1 MGIEKRRSTL
11 CVLFYIKRQ
20 KLLKNGEAPVCMR
33 ITVDKRKA
41 EIVIKRSVPVELW
54 NQSKECSKGKDR
66 SSQELNEE
74 RITDRNV
81 AFEMH
86 CGLNLVNAMVHGRDK
101 KVGSYAL
108 FPALLFENRQIKVR
122 QEAVINIIEE
132 AIRNDYNICLMK
144 VNRHTNE
151 VVGEGEMVLIP
162 E

>member
-1 MGIEKRRSTL
+1 
-11 CVLFYIKRQ
+11 
-20 KLLKNGEAPVCMR
+20 MR

-41 EIVIKRSVPVELW
+41 EIVIKRSVPVE
-54 NQSKECSKGKDR
+54 
-66 SSQELNEE
+66 NEE

-122 QEAVINIIEE
+122 QDAVINIIEE

-151 VVGEGEMVLIP
+151 VVGEGEMVLIH

>member
-1 MGIEKRRSTL
+1 MCDIEKDLKDSKAIL
-11 CVLFYIKRQ
+11 LM
-20 KLLKNGEAPVCMR
+20 KLGEICR
-33 ITVDKRKA
+33 ILLR
-41 EIVIKRSVPVELW
+41 E
-54 NQSKECSKGKDR
+54 
-66 SSQELNEE
+66 NEK

-108 FPALLFENRQIKVR
+108 FLALLLENRQIKVR

-144 VNRHTNE
+144 VNRRTNE
-151 VVGEGEMVLIP
+151 VVGEGEMMLIH
-162 E
+162 EE

>member
-41 EIVIKRSVPVELW
+41 EIVIKRSVPVE
-54 NQSKECSKGKDR
+54 
-66 SSQELNEE
+66 NEE

-108 FPALLFENRQIKVR
+108 FPALLFENRQI
-122 QEAVINIIEE
+122 E

-151 VVGEGEMVLIP
+151 VVGEGEMVLIH

>member
-1 MGIEKRRSTL
+1 MGIERRSTL
-11 CVLFYIKRQ
+11 CVLFLHQAAEAAEKRGR
-20 KLLKNGEAPVCMR
+20 LPSVCVSPL
-33 ITVDKRKA
+33 ISGKR
-41 EIVIKRSVPVELW
+41 EIDQAQCAGRKR
-54 NQSKECSKGKDR
+54 
-66 SSQELNEE
+66 E

-101 KVGSYAL
+101 KGRKLCA

-151 VVGEGEMVLIP
+151 VVGEGEMVLIH